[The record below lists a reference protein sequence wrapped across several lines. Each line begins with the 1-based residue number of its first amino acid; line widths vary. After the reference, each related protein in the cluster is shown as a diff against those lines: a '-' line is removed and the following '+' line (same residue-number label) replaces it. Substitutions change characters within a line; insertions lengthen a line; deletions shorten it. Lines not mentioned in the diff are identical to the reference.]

1 MTDSHTDT
9 ALTWPWPSA
18 VSRGAFADSCC
29 EDFSLFLDAPRPRK
43 RLTELMMKTA
53 LEKPAE
59 MQAGAAAPR
68 EWGLKFQRSPL
79 EVLPSADGSRARG
92 VRMALTR
99 LEVLGGWQPW
109 GAGMGQDTVTSLRNL
124 SRDSSVFPVR
134 LEWPV
139 AGSQGIWYHKRFWY
153 QRFSKGSSFPGA
165 LQNGL

>member
-9 ALTWPWPSA
+9 ALTLPWPSA
-18 VSRGAFADSCC
+18 VSRGAFADCCC

-53 LEKPAE
+53 LEKPVE

-92 VRMALTR
+92 VRLALTR
-99 LEVLGGWQPW
+99 LEVP
-109 GAGMGQDTVTSLRNL
+109 
-124 SRDSSVFPVR
+124 
-134 LEWPV
+134 
-139 AGSQGIWYHKRFWY
+139 GSW
-153 QRFSKGSSFPGA
+153 
-165 LQNGL
+165 